1 MNPRIYSVGQV
12 NTYIK
17 NMFSQDFMLNR
28 ISIKGEVSNCKY
40 HTSGHI
46 YFSLKDETGTLS
58 CVMFAGQRKGLGFA
72 MKNGDKVVAEGSVSV
87 YERNG
92 KYQLYARSI
101 TLEGAGLLYERY
113 LALKKELEEMGM
125 FSQEY
130 KQPIPAYVKKVGIVT
145 AHTGAAIQDIRNIA
159 GRRNP
164 YVQLILYP
172 ALVQG
177 EGAKESIVKGIET
190 LDAWG
195 VDVIIV
201 GRGGGSIEDLWAF
214 NEEEVARAIFHCQ
227 TPIISAVGH
236 ETDTTIADFVADLR
250 APTPSAAAELA
261 VADVRQLLETLR
273 AYRQKLTF
281 GMENQIYSLRQR
293 MKQYEMKL
301 EYGSPAYQIQE
312 KRIRLLDLE
321 ERLGSAMENQ
331 IFRARQNLNIYIERM
346 KGLSP
351 LDKLNQGFSYVENE
365 AGHSVT
371 CIGQVKPGDTLNIQ
385 VTDGRI
391 LTKVTETIEE
401 ERGITHDRR

>member
-1 MNPRIYSVGQV
+1 
-12 NTYIK
+12 
-17 NMFSQDFMLNR
+17 
-28 ISIKGEVSNCKY
+28 
-40 HTSGHI
+40 
-46 YFSLKDETGTLS
+46 
-58 CVMFAGQRKGLGFA
+58 
-72 MKNGDKVVAEGSVSV
+72 
-87 YERNG
+87 
-92 KYQLYARSI
+92 
-101 TLEGAGLLYERY
+101 
-113 LALKKELEEMGM
+113 MGM

-145 AHTGAAIQDIRNIA
+145 APTGAAIQDIRNIA

-214 NEEEVARAIFHCQ
+214 SEEEVARAIFHCQ

-371 CIGQVKPGDTLNIQ
+371 CIGQVKLGDTLNIQ

>member
-1 MNPRIYSVGQV
+1 MIKSLLEGDRTFTNIQIQGEISNFKRYS
-12 NTYIK
+12 
-17 NMFSQDFMLNR
+17 
-28 ISIKGEVSNCKY
+28 
-40 HTSGHI
+40 SGHC
-46 YFSLKDETGTLS
+46 YFTLKDAGGVLKA
-58 CVMFAGQRKGLGFA
+58 VMFRNQARSLRFEPQ
-72 MKNGDKVVAEGSVSV
+72 NGDTVVAIGRVGV
-87 YERNG
+87 YERDG
-92 KYQLYARSI
+92 VYQLY
-101 TLEGAGLLYERY
+101 TDLLLPLGAGDLMLAYEE
-113 LALKKELEEMGM
+113 LKKKLTEEGLFDSERKRELPLNPKTVGM
-125 FSQEY
+125 ITS
-130 KQPIPAYVKKVGIVT
+130 PS
-145 AHTGAAIQDIRNIA
+145 GAAVRDMITVAQ
-159 GRRNP
+159 RRNRGIKLLLFP
-164 YVQLILYP
+164 VK
-172 ALVQG
+172 VQG
-177 EGAKESIVKGIET
+177 DGSGAEIVRAIRFMNKHR
-190 LDAWG
+190 LA
-195 VDVIIV
+195 DVLIV
-201 GRGGGSIEDLWAF
+201 GRGGGSIEELWAF